1 LELATG
7 WILQN
12 ERRYVPFPTVLTLA
26 HCQFILVKN
35 FLAAIENDLNL
46 NEQHAIKHVLEQLFR
61 LFALHT
67 ISQEGAEFLAS
78 GYVSARQYEIVKE
91 EVMTLLREVRPNA
104 VALVD
109 AFKFPDYLLNSS
121 LGRYDGNVYKDMTE
135 RAAREPINRLTMNV
149 NIDSPEI
156 VRGEEPNQLLKE
168 AIAKST
174 GKAKL

>member
-1 LELATG
+1 MT
-7 WILQN
+7 
-12 ERRYVPFPTVLTLA
+12 YLTLA

-35 FLAAIENDLNL
+35 FLAAIDTDPCLDD
-46 NEQHAIKHVLEQLFR
+46 QHAIKHVLEQLFR
-61 LFALHT
+61 LFALYT

-78 GYVSARQYEIVKE
+78 GYVSARQYEIIKE
-91 EVMTLLREVRPNA
+91 NVMALLHEIRPNA

-135 RAAREPINRLTMNV
+135 RAAREPINALTMNV
-149 NIDSPEI
+149 NIESPEI
-156 VRGEEPNQLLKE
+156 VRGEEPNELLKK